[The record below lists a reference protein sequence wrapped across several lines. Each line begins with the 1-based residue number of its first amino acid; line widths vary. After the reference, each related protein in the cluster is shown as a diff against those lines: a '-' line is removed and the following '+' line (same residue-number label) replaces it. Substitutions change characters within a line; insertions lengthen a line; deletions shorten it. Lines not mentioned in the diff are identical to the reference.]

1 MTNKLI
7 RGTFIFNLKEEEAIE
22 PLFGFLMNRL
32 NEQHILA
39 ANYTNGELFEHYYA
53 LLKEFYVSHGKKE
66 SLLNVSVLMKQ
77 CFTKP
82 NELPEETGKSV
93 DELIANIERLV
104 GRFQLKNLDTQVS
117 INQSGNKVTFVIVIE
132 GETSQNVELK
142 QGEYAMHK
150 VLDIPE
156 ESRISSTDEVRQAV
170 SNIEEEEEC
179 MDAEFLTEQFLYFL
193 RKAKKEESPGFK
205 QLSFRL
211 MGLSTE
217 ETTMLKESIHAA
229 IELLLYGSGYTETPT
244 FSAVKE
250 VLYNDRKGGQILL
263 SDYFRSIFEKKSALP
278 SETVNHLTGMMHLQK
293 HYVGLVQA
301 EAIQNAIPLSRESH
315 LLLAVADIATWIEAG
330 W

>member
-7 RGTFIFNLKEEEAIE
+7 RGTFIFNLKEEEAVE

-32 NEQHILA
+32 NAHHILA

-53 LLKEFYVSHGKKE
+53 LLKEHYASQGKKE
-66 SLLNVSVLMKQ
+66 SLLDVSVLMKQ
-77 CFTKP
+77 CFTKAE
-82 NELPEETGKSV
+82 ELTEETGKGV
-93 DELIANIERLV
+93 DELMANIERLV
-104 GRFQLKNLDTQVS
+104 GRFQLENLATQVS
-117 INQSGNKVTFVIVIE
+117 INQSGKKVAFVIVIE
-132 GETSQNVELK
+132 GETSQNVELE

-150 VLDIPE
+150 VLDIPG
-156 ESRISSTDEVRQAV
+156 ESRVASADEPREAV
-170 SNIEEEEEC
+170 SNLEEEEC
-179 MDAEFLTEQFLYFL
+179 MEAEFLTEQFLYFL

-217 ETTMLKESIHAA
+217 ETVVLKESIHAA

-250 VLYNDRKGGQILL
+250 VLYNDRKSGQILL
-263 SDYFRSIFEKKSALP
+263 SDYFRSVFEKKSALP

-301 EAIQNAIPLSRESH
+301 EALQNAIPLSRESH